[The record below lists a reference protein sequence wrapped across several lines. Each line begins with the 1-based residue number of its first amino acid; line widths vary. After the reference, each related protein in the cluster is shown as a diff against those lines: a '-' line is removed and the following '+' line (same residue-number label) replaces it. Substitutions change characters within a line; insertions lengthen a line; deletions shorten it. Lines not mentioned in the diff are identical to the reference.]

1 MRLIQTGNDG
11 IKKKNFINKF
21 MNKYNHHN
29 VKTLSLYLHEDIDNQ
44 NENKSQAITF
54 PMNNSYLDQPN
65 EQLQKPNCFCFI
77 ILVAFYL
84 SSILITKIKN
94 IDILHQKNKRCL
106 DLNTKINDTNQTNH
120 TKFTTYI

>member
-1 MRLIQTGNDG
+1 MRLIQGGIDGNE
-11 IKKKNFINKF
+11 KKHFINKF
-21 MNKYNHHN
+21 MKKYNHHN
-29 VKTLSLYLHEDIDNQ
+29 VKTLLLYLHEDIDNQ